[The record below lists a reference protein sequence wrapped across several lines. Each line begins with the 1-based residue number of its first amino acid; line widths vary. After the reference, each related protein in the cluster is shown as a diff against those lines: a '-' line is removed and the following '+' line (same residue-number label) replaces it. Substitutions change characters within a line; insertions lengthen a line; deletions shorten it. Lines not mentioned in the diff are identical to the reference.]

1 MCKKTDTKYL
11 CTHPRIDFFLNSPE
25 MVAKTKLMKHFVR
38 RKAKANR
45 INVIIL
51 SVGVAL
57 SLTPCC
63 SKLLLHDN
71 NNFFTLRKATWRNL
85 SCWRQKPDAI
95 HWLHM
100 YVYILAQEYRKLLK
114 FSEYVNIEK
123 RFKLFVEMSTTWS
136 MLKKMFFRKL
146 FFNH

>member
-1 MCKKTDTKYL
+1 MRKKTDTKYFM
-11 CTHPRIDFFLNSPE
+11 THPRIDFSFFKKILRNGSTNKNNQTFRE
-25 MVAKTKLMKHFVR
+25 RKE
-38 RKAKANR
+38 KAKANR

-85 SCWRQKPDAI
+85 SCWRQK
-95 HWLHM
+95 L
-100 YVYILAQEYRKLLK
+100 Y
-114 FSEYVNIEK
+114 
-123 RFKLFVEMSTTWS
+123 
-136 MLKKMFFRKL
+136 
-146 FFNH
+146 